1 MHICRRSAFILPVNL
16 FYFKG
21 FRIFSSYLPVLF
33 HIVKEK
39 ALLFIPVCSSC
50 KFFMKKIFYTIIS
63 ILLIFFLLFFPQE
76 ALLSAQEG
84 MRLWLNILLPTLLP
98 FMILTGILIR
108 TDCTAYLPASLE
120 PFWQKIFGISS
131 AGSCAL
137 LFGLLCGY
145 PMGAK
150 LTSDL
155 YTSQKISRREAQY
168 LLTFTNHASPVFI
181 SSYLIHTC
189 MNDQIPAFK
198 VFGLLLISAWLT
210 MTLMRLWYFR
220 KNTSSEISDTKKE
233 TSSPSSPEAVLD
245 ASIMNGFETITK
257 LGGYILMFSI
267 LNACIRHFWKNQ
279 TILSHLLFC
288 LLEMTTGLHQLSLS
302 DLDTDIKYLCALV
315 TVVLGG
321 ACVTAQTRSL
331 VTEKLSMIPYLASK
345 LLNALIVMVLYL
357 FVTKVI

>member
-1 MHICRRSAFILPVNL
+1 
-16 FYFKG
+16 
-21 FRIFSSYLPVLF
+21 
-33 HIVKEK
+33 
-39 ALLFIPVCSSC
+39 
-50 KFFMKKIFYTIIS
+50 
-63 ILLIFFLLFFPQE
+63 
-76 ALLSAQEG
+76 
-84 MRLWLNILLPTLLP
+84 
-98 FMILTGILIR
+98 
-108 TDCTAYLPASLE
+108 
-120 PFWQKIFGISS
+120 
-131 AGSCAL
+131 
-137 LFGLLCGY
+137 
-145 PMGAK
+145 
-150 LTSDL
+150 
-155 YTSQKISRREAQY
+155 
-168 LLTFTNHASPVFI
+168 
-181 SSYLIHTC
+181 

-288 LLEMTTGLHQLSLS
+288 LLEMTTGLHQLSRS
-302 DLDTDIKYLCALV
+302 NLDTDIKYLCALV

>member
-1 MHICRRSAFILPVNL
+1 
-16 FYFKG
+16 
-21 FRIFSSYLPVLF
+21 
-33 HIVKEK
+33 
-39 ALLFIPVCSSC
+39 
-50 KFFMKKIFYTIIS
+50 MKKIFYTIIS

-108 TDCTAYLPASLE
+108 TDCTDYLPASLE

-131 AGSCAL
+131 AGACAL

-210 MTLMRLWYFR
+210 MALMRLWYFR